1 MDSQGNYADFKNT
14 IIILTSNLGG
24 GLLLKDTKINYEK
37 DILEILKKSFKP
49 EFLNRLD
56 DIVIFKD
63 LDKKQM
69 SLVVNKELVILK
81 NRLEDKN
88 IIISFD
94 DNVEDYLLENAY
106 SKEYGARPLKRM
118 IEKEI
123 GGLIAD
129 EIIKDNINKKSQIKV
144 VRKNN
149 KFKIIKISE

>member
-1 MDSQGNYADFKNT
+1 M
-14 IIILTSNLGG
+14 
-24 GLLLKDTKINYEK
+24 
-37 DILEILKKSFKP
+37 
-49 EFLNRLD
+49 
-56 DIVIFKD
+56 
-63 LDKKQM
+63 
-69 SLVVNKELVILK
+69 ILK

>member
-1 MDSQGNYADFKNT
+1 
-14 IIILTSNLGG
+14 
-24 GLLLKDTKINYEK
+24 
-37 DILEILKKSFKP
+37 
-49 EFLNRLD
+49 
-56 DIVIFKD
+56 
-63 LDKKQM
+63 M